1 LVPPFQQ
8 TVEWF
13 NGDAYVQA
21 RKNREGNEYLG
32 ILVDSGVMPISKRKP
47 GAQTDA
53 RMPAYVVFVC
63 REIVDLEELNTYWQR
78 VNGTLV
84 DHPARVLIDQSR
96 FLILEGQG
104 PVNGVTVY
112 EFPSRDAARS
122 WYDSVAHREVRQHR
136 KNGAKYLVILTE
148 GGVPPPVEQRMPH
161 TRVAASA
168 AAPARRIDSSV

>member
-1 LVPPFQQ
+1 
-8 TVEWF
+8 
-13 NGDAYVQA
+13 
-21 RKNREGNEYLG
+21 
-32 ILVDSGVMPISKRKP
+32 MPISKRKP

-53 RMPAYVVFVC
+53 RTPAYVVFVC

-112 EFPSRDAARS
+112 EFPQGMP
-122 WYDSVAHREVRQHR
+122 REVGMTAWPIGRSGNIGKTVR
-136 KNGAKYLVILTE
+136 SIW
-148 GGVPPPVEQRMPH
+148 
-161 TRVAASA
+161 
-168 AAPARRIDSSV
+168 